1 MAQPWA
7 ADIALDAALARRLIA
22 EQFPALGD
30 AALRPFGEGWDN
42 AAFLVDERFVF
53 RFPRRRI
60 VAHLIVREAAL
71 LPRIAAAVPFAVPAP
86 VYVGVP
92 TERYPYTFAGYPL
105 LRGTTLDRA
114 AASGT
119 DRAALAAPL
128 GAALRALH
136 AFDVAPFEG
145 TLPPDEIGRLEHAKR
160 LPLARERLR
169 GLYERGLVDDPR
181 PLLAELERIGP
192 LDDARADTLVH
203 GDLYERHVVVAN
215 GALVGFI
222 DWGDVHRGDPAL
234 DLAIAFLVLPAA
246 AHAAFRAAYGPIDA
260 RTWDRARYRA
270 IYHAALFA
278 AYGVDVDDAA
288 ASAAGVAALT
298 ALRRQAAQ

>member
-1 MAQPWA
+1 MAAPWA
-7 ADIALDAALARRLIA
+7 ADVAIDAALARDLVA
-22 EQFPALGD
+22 EQFPALRD
-30 AALRPFGEGWDN
+30 APLRPFGEGWDN

-53 RFPRRRI
+53 RFPRRTA
-60 VAHLIVREAAL
+60 VAHLIAREAAL
-71 LPRIAAAVPFAVPAP
+71 LPRIAPAVPFAVPAP
-86 VYVGVP
+86 AYVGTP

-114 AASGT
+114 AASPA

-136 AFDVAPFEG
+136 AFDIAPFDG
-145 TLPPDEIGRLEHAKR
+145 SLPPDEIGRLDHAKR
-160 LPLARERLR
+160 LPLARERLT
-169 GLYERGLVDDPR
+169 GLHERGLIDDPQ
-181 PLLAELERIGP
+181 PLLAELARIAP
-192 LDDARADTLVH
+192 LDDARGDTLVH
-203 GDLYERHVVVAN
+203 GDLYERHVVVAD

-234 DLAIAFLVLPAA
+234 DLAIAFLVLPPA
-246 AHAAFRAAYGPIDA
+246 AHAAFRAAYGPIDG

-278 AYGVDVDDAA
+278 AYGVEIDDAA
-288 ASAAGVAALT
+288 ASAAGIAALA
-298 ALRRQAAQ
+298 ALRDQVAQ